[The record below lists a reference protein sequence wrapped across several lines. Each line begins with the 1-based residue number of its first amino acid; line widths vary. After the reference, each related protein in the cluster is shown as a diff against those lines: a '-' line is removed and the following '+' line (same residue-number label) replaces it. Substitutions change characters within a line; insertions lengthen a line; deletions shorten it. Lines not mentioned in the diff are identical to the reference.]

1 MVHRGESV
9 RNDAV
14 SSIVEGA
21 SIEPIERS
29 GRHHSREFGYMAALT
44 VLRPNE
50 KTYDNGNKQ
59 THHERSP
66 HPFVSGGT
74 RQEGVGGAKSVSRER
89 MI

>member
-1 MVHRGESV
+1 
-9 RNDAV
+9 
-14 SSIVEGA
+14 
-21 SIEPIERS
+21 
-29 GRHHSREFGYMAALT
+29 MAALT